1 LFTGGVGDNAPFSIK
16 KKTKGKKSY
25 QQKKGMENEGRKVYV
40 PPHIE
45 VRQVV
50 LEGMLAD
57 SFVPAMESGEITYT
71 EYEEQE
77 TNSDYGI
84 F

>member
-1 LFTGGVGDNAPFSIK
+1 
-16 KKTKGKKSY
+16 
-25 QQKKGMENEGRKVYV
+25 M